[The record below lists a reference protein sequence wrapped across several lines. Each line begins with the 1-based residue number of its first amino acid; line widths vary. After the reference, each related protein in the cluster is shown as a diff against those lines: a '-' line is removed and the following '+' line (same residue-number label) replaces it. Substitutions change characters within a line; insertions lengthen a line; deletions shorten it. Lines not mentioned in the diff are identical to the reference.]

1 MIVTIA
7 SQKGGVGKSTVAM
20 NLALGVAGLK
30 KKYTVALLDADQQKS
45 CYETLQN
52 HQKTNLSIHEAAEK
66 PHRIIEQLD
75 QQIIFIDTPPHSHEI
90 IYQAAAVSDIVLIPL
105 QPSPL
110 DIRGVAKTV
119 KALTII
125 QEKMN
130 PELQCRF
137 LINRITPRTILA
149 NEIRSALQ
157 KYYPF
162 PILKCM
168 LHNREAYK
176 QSLITGTS
184 VMEYNRSSLAA
195 QEMEQLLIEIAKM
208 LKLKRMKK

>member
-20 NLALGVAGLK
+20 NLALGIAGLK
-30 KKYTVALLDADQQKS
+30 KRYSVALLDADQQKS
-45 CYETLQN
+45 CCETLQH
-52 HQKTNLSIHEAAEK
+52 HQKNNLTILEAAEK
-66 PHRIIEQLD
+66 PHRIVEELE
-75 QQIIFIDTPPHSHEI
+75 QQIIIIDTPPHSNEI

-125 QEKMN
+125 HERMN

-137 LINRITPRTILA
+137 LINRMTPRTILA
-149 NEIRSALQ
+149 NEIRSALK

-162 PILKCM
+162 PILNGM

-176 QSLITGTS
+176 QSLITGLS
-184 VMEYNRSSLAA
+184 VMEYNRTSRAA
-195 QEMEQLLIEIAKM
+195 REMEKLLIEIAKM
-208 LKLKRMKK
+208 MKLKKVKA